1 MTTYPNGQ
9 IPQATQLCLLEQGCL
24 RVVFGPHN
32 VDRHCTYSLVLIR
45 RSDKAQCVFE
55 AHQDA
60 GVLAVDIPMSALA
73 ARESRW
79 DVRLRIASA
88 QVEVYN
94 ALLSGVSVPRN
105 EHRHFFYG
113 QVAEHG
119 FSCYLTESAGSL
131 ALFVAEGDRHARMV
145 AAENAR
151 ELYPRYLKQLPLIED
166 LVFFESFL
174 GKAYAGNP
182 RYIYEALLKQ
192 RPDLRCVWSYDG
204 DQTIPGDPIVV
215 NRRSPDYYRYLAQAR
230 FRVNNVIFSVHGK
243 KEETLYIQTWHGTP
257 LKKIAFDVER
267 PQVDARE
274 NFYKESAA
282 WSVLLS
288 ANAYSTDIFRRAFRY
303 QGAILETGYPLT
315 DPLLDSHLDRA
326 RHVEALGLPL
336 NKRFVLYAPTW
347 RDHKPIGDWQY
358 ALDLQLELDV
368 VSQGLPADHVLLI
381 KAHHLVSESLD
392 PRALPQNVIDL
403 SHIDDISQLCVVAD
417 VLITDYS
424 SVFFD
429 FAVTGRP
436 ILFYCYDL
444 ALYAENLRGFYL
456 DVHKEL
462 PGPIV
467 ETTERLVALL
477 NDLQGVTETYSEKY
491 QAFRQRFCSLND
503 GQVSGRVIDT
513 LFGGSRGG
521 D

>member
-1 MTTYPNGQ
+1 M
-9 IPQATQLCLLEQGCL
+9 CLLEPGCL
-24 RVVFGPHN
+24 RVVFGQHN
-32 VDRHCTYSLVLIR
+32 VEDRYMYSLVLVR
-45 RSDKAQCVFE
+45 RSDKVQCTFE
-55 AHQDA
+55 AHQNE
-60 GVLAVDIPMSALA
+60 GMLIVDIPISAIA

-79 DVRLRIASA
+79 DVRLRIESA
-88 QVEVYN
+88 RVEVHN
-94 ALLSGVSVPRN
+94 ALLSGANVPRN
-105 EHRHFFYG
+105 ADRHFFCA
-113 QVAEHG
+113 QVAGHSV
-119 FSCYLTESAGSL
+119 SCYLTESAGSL
-131 ALFVAEGDRHARMV
+131 ALYVAERERHAGMV

-204 DQTIPGDPIVV
+204 DLAIPGDPILV

-243 KEETLYIQTWHGTP
+243 KAETLYIQTWHGTP
-257 LKKIAFDVER
+257 LKKIAFDVDR

-274 NFYKESAA
+274 SFHKESAA

-303 QGAILETGYPLT
+303 QGTILETGYPLT

-326 RHVEALGLPL
+326 GQVEALGLPL

-358 ALDLQLELDV
+358 AFDLQLELDV
-368 VSQGLPADHVLLI
+368 VSQGLPPDHVLLI

-392 PRALPQNVIDL
+392 TRVLPQNVIDL
-403 SHIDDISQLCVVAD
+403 SHIDDITQLCVVAD

-491 QAFRQRFCSLND
+491 QAFRQRFCSLNN
-503 GQVSGRVIDT
+503 GQVSSRVIDT